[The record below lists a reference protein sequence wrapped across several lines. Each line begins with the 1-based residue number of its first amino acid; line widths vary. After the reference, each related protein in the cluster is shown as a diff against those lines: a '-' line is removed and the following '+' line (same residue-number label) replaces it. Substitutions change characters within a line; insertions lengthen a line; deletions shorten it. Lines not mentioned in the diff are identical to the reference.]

1 MSALSLRYARAF
13 SQVAMSMHLDTDAA
27 QAQLRD
33 FADTLAQ
40 SRPLREVMLNP
51 SIPMPQKLKVLD
63 AIAGRLGMV
72 REVRNFVAVIIGH
85 QRLEELNEILRE
97 YTVLADQ
104 QSGMA
109 EAEIVTA
116 RPLDEQDRVELEQQV
131 ARLAGSR
138 VRTTYSINPSL
149 LGGAV
154 VKIGSTVHDGSL
166 RAQLDQLKQTLTAAP
181 VL

>member
-1 MSALSLRYARAF
+1 MSTLSLRYARAF
-13 SQVAMSMHLDTDAA
+13 SQVAAAAHLDTDLA
-27 QAQLRD
+27 QTQLRD
-33 FADTLAQ
+33 FAGTLGD

-63 AIAGRLGMV
+63 AMAERLGMA
-72 REVRNFVAVIIGH
+72 REVRNFVAVMIAH
-85 QRLEELNEILRE
+85 HRLEELHEILRE
-97 YTVLADQ
+97 YAALADQ
-104 QSGMA
+104 QVGMS

-116 RPLDEQDRVELEQQV
+116 RPLNEADRAELEAQV
-131 ARLAGSR
+131 AKLAGSR
-138 VRTTYSINPSL
+138 VRTTYSLDPTL

-166 RAQLDQLKQTLTAAP
+166 RAQLEQLKQTLTAAP

>member
-13 SQVAMSMHLDTDAA
+13 AQVASAIHLNSNAA

-33 FADTLAQ
+33 FAATLAE
-40 SRPLREVMLNP
+40 SRPLREVMLDP

-63 AIAGRLGMV
+63 GLAERLGMA
-72 REVRNFVAVIIGH
+72 REVRNFIAVIVSH
-85 QRLEELNEILRE
+85 QRLHELDEVLRE
-97 YTVLADQ
+97 YSAIADEQ
-104 QSGMA
+104 AGLA

-116 RPLDEQDRVELEQQV
+116 RPLADQDRAELEQQV

-138 VRTTYSINPSL
+138 VRTSYSIDPSL

-154 VKIGSTVHDGSL
+154 VRIGSTVHDGSL
-166 RAQLDQLKQTLTAAP
+166 RAQLEQLRETLTAAP

>member
-13 SQVAMSMHLDTDAA
+13 SQVAAANHLDTDAA

-33 FADTLAQ
+33 FAGTLGE
-40 SRPLREVMLNP
+40 SRQLREVMLDP

-63 AIAGRLGMV
+63 AIAARLGMAPQ
-72 REVRNFVAVIIGH
+72 VRNFVAVIVGH
-85 QRLEELNEILRE
+85 QRLEDLNEILGE
-97 YTVLADQ
+97 YAGLADEQ
-104 QSGMA
+104 TGMA

-116 RPLDEQDRVELEQQV
+116 RPLDEQDRAELEAQV

-138 VRTTYSINPSL
+138 VRTKYSLDPSL

-166 RAQLDQLKQTLTAAP
+166 RAQLDQLKHTLTAAP